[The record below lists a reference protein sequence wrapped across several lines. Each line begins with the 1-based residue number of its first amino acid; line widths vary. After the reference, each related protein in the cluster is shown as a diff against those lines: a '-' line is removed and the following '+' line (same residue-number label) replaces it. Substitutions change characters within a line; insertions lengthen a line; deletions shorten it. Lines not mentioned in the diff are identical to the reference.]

1 MLRSA
6 RALATCGMRAQR
18 YGYGVVAEALVNVS
32 GFSVLTRKTLV
43 TRRFGSEAWN
53 QFFTGVAHQHPSFR
67 SLITADT
74 VVPLPAFLAFHDELM
89 RRFFKEDDAAY
100 VSLGREAS
108 RCAVH
113 EGPLKALL
121 SGTELSTV
129 VASLPKFHGA
139 YFRDAQTWSE
149 ATLTNEGVEF
159 EVHELPDWHPYFEH
173 FIVGYIAEILE
184 LVCANPIR
192 IRRLKGDR
200 TRQYQYLLH
209 GGVADDASPP
219 YFGQVAERASEP
231 TLSKRELEVLS
242 QVALGRTNEEIG
254 QALGISMKTAQH
266 HAAHAYRKLGVSGRV
281 GATVWLM
288 ERGLLKKSGTR

>member
-1 MLRSA
+1 
-6 RALATCGMRAQR
+6 MRVRR

-43 TRRFGSEAWN
+43 TRRFGSDAWN

-67 SLITADT
+67 TLITADT
-74 VVPLPAFLAFHDELM
+74 AVPLSAFLSFHDELM
-89 RRFFKEDDAAY
+89 RRFFTEDEAAY
-100 VSLGREAS
+100 VNLGREAS
-108 RCAVH
+108 RCAVQ
-113 EGPLKALL
+113 EGPLKTLL
-121 SGTELSTV
+121 AGTDLDPV
-129 VASLPKFHGA
+129 VASLPKVHGT

-149 ATLTNEGVEF
+149 ATLTSEGVEF
-159 EVHELPDWHPYFEH
+159 QVHELPDWHPYFEH
-173 FIVGYIAEILE
+173 FVVGYIAEILE

-192 IRRLKGDR
+192 IRRMKGDR

-209 GGVADDASPP
+209 GGIADIADEAASVPHVVP
-219 YFGQVAERASEP
+219 LPKAANEP
-231 TLSKRELEVLS
+231 VLSKRELEVLS

-288 ERGLLKKSGTR
+288 ERGLLKKAAAR